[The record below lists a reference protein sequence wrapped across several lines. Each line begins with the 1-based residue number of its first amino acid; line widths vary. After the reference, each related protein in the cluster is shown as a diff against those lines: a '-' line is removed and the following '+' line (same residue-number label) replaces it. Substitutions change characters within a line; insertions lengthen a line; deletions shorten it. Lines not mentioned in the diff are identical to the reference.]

1 MSALKTCKITGV
13 APGMPC
19 SWELQLSQSVLRIC
33 AVTEPQHVFL
43 HLQLIVLEGAAV
55 QCEELPTLT
64 KQVPPLLS
72 SPLGSG
78 RIKAPFPTTLRR
90 ITEVNG
96 GF

>member
-1 MSALKTCKITGV
+1 MGV
-13 APGMPC
+13 APGVPC
-19 SWELQLSQSVLRIC
+19 LWELQLSQPVLEIC
-33 AVTEPQHVFL
+33 PVTKLQCVFL
-43 HLQLIVLEGAAV
+43 HLQLIVLVGAGV
-55 QCEELPTLT
+55 YHVELPTLT

-90 ITEVNG
+90 ITGVNG